1 MSGETEILKDGLQKM
16 IVENSKVKSSL
27 GEIIIISTEDKIEL
41 CLMKHLGDLEN
52 KSGWITP
59 FGLLLTVIL
68 TFLTTNFKEWYLSKE
83 AWQAVFLIAG
93 AIFLGWLIIA
103 VIKAW
108 RTKSVKD
115 ILEEIKKSSIKFDD
129 EGKIDEDIT

>member
-1 MSGETEILKDGLQKM
+1 MSGETEILKDSLQKLM
-16 IVENSKVKSSL
+16 VENSKVKSSL

-52 KSGWITP
+52 KRGWITP
-59 FGLLLTVIL
+59 FGLLLTVFL
-68 TFLTTNFKEWYLSKE
+68 TFLTTDFKEWYISKE
-83 AWQAVFLIAG
+83 TWQAIFLIAE

-103 VIKAW
+103 VIKAR